1 MIATTDSDNE
11 NPLDTV
17 AERLQAQANTLTR
30 AERQLSDL
38 ILDNYPVSALG
49 SITTVAQAAGIS
61 TPTVARLVQKLGFKG
76 FPEFQAELR
85 RELEARI
92 SGPIAKHD
100 TWIRKAPEGHILN
113 RFAEAGIINIRQ
125 SFGQIEAETFDA
137 SCEMLADKK
146 RAVYV
151 VGGRI
156 TRTMA
161 DYFYLHMQVIRPRV
175 THIPTISNAWP
186 HYLLDVEPGD
196 VFVIFDVR
204 RYEASTLKLAE
215 MAHERGATI
224 VLFTDQWRSPIYKL
238 ATRYFCSRIVVPS
251 AWDSSVATM
260 LLLETMIADV
270 QERLWSDT
278 RARME
283 SLEEMFDRTRFFR
296 KFT

>member
-1 MIATTDSDNE
+1 MTKPKSVRI
-11 NPLDTV
+11 NPAASV
-17 AERLQAQANTLTR
+17 AERLQAQTDSLTR
-30 AERQLSDL
+30 AERQLADL

-49 SITTVAQAAGIS
+49 SITTVAQDAGIS
-61 TPTVARLVQKLGFKG
+61 TPTVARLVQKLGYTG
-76 FPEFQAELR
+76 FPEFQAALR
-85 RELEARI
+85 RELEERI

-100 TWIRKAPEGHILN
+100 TWTGRAPEGHILN
-113 RFAEAGIINIRQ
+113 RFAEAGISNIRQ
-125 SFGQIEAETFDA
+125 SIGQIDAETFDA
-137 SCEMLADKK
+137 SCELLADKV
-146 RAVYV
+146 RAIYV

-156 TRTMA
+156 TRTLA

-196 VFVIFDVR
+196 VLVIFDVR

-224 VLFTDQWRSPIYKL
+224 ILFTDQWRSPVYKL
-238 ATRYFCSRIVVPS
+238 ATRYFSSRIIVPS
-251 AWDSSVATM
+251 AWDSSLATL

-278 RARME
+278 RTRME

-296 KFT
+296 KFI